1 VQHHSAAGTRTRSA
15 TARPCEFDI
24 AEATAV
30 HPGAVRVLV
39 ELIAVYLLGSL
50 SGFRQGLLG
59 LEPFTHIPRVG
70 SGSFSPVPLLWLLAI
85 GAALTTL
92 GGFPTP

>member
-1 VQHHSAAGTRTRSA
+1 MLPRFTPVPWG
-15 TARPCEFDI
+15 
-24 AEATAV
+24 
-30 HPGAVRVLV
+30 VLV
-39 ELIAVYLLGSL
+39 GFIAVYLLGSL

-59 LEPFTHIPRVG
+59 PEPFTHIPRVG
-70 SGSFSPVPLLWLLAI
+70 SGSFSPVLLLWLLAI